1 MLDEAERM
9 AAQDRVHLA
18 FLLAGAF
25 SNSEMLNKLM
35 DDDRKNALKV

>member
-18 FLLAGAF
+18 LLLAGAF
-25 SNSEMLNKLM
+25 SDGQMLNKIM
-35 DDDRKNALKV
+35 DADRENALKV